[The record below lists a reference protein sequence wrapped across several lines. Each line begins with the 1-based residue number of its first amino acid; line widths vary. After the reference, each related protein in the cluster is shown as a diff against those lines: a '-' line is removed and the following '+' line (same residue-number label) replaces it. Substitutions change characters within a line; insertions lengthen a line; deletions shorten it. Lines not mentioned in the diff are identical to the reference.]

1 MDRAQIG
8 DMLALVNASLNAT
21 SAVALFSGLYFVKRR
36 SLRMHRRA
44 MLTALTTATLFL
56 IFDVTRVAF
65 TGTHEFAGE
74 GAART

>member
-21 SAVALFSGLYFVKRR
+21 SAVALFSGFYFVKRR

-44 MLTALTTATLFL
+44 MLTGY
-56 IFDVTRVAF
+56 R
-65 TGTHEFAGE
+65 
-74 GAART
+74 